1 MKVFIYRR
9 LENKEIQI
17 FLIAA
22 NSLSEAKGV
31 LIQLQER
38 LQVEEGFSPMNR
50 FDSDSYECVE
60 GIYTIETTPCI
71 LYNIRAG
78 WGKKK

>member
-9 LENKEIQI
+9 LENQEIQI

-31 LIQLQER
+31 LMQLQER
-38 LQVEEGFSPMNR
+38 LYVEEGFSPMNR
-50 FDSDSYECVE
+50 FDSNSYECVE
-60 GIYTIETTPCI
+60 NAYATEDAPGIIYSIK
-71 LYNIRAG
+71 AG
-78 WGKKK
+78 IGRKR

>member
-9 LENKEIQI
+9 LENHEVQI

-31 LIQLQER
+31 LIQLQEK
-38 LQVEEGFSPMNR
+38 LQVEEGFPPMNR

-60 GIYTIETTPCI
+60 NAYATVDTPGII
-71 LYNIRAG
+71 YNIRAG
-78 WGKKK
+78 LGRSN